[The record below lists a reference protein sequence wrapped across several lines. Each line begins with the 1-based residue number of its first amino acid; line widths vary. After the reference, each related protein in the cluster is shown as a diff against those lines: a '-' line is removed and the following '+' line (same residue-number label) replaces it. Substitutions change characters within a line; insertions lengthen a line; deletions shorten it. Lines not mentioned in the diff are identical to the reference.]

1 VHSKE
6 SAVSLKIDP
15 WSFPEPLMDS
25 RAEQDAGTSIV
36 LGGGCFWCTE
46 AVYRQIDGVLDVRPG
61 YAGGSAETANYRAV
75 CSGDTNHAE
84 VIQVTFDPAR
94 VRLGQLLKVFFSIAH
109 DPTQRDRQGADVG
122 RQYRSSIFHANE
134 AQRRIAEAYIRQ
146 IDAAGLFD
154 APVATTLE
162 SLDRFHEAESY
173 HHDYAARNP
182 DQPYIRAVAAPKV
195 AKLTDAMNRA
205 SVAKH
210 VSPSGFDLA
219 PPSSDARG
227 RLEATLGA
235 EERNVLL
242 RHGTEAPF
250 CGAFVDQK
258 EAGIYCCRLCGLPL
272 FRATSKFDSGTGWPS
287 FRTPIDE
294 AHLKFIRD
302 RSHGMERVEICCAR
316 CDSHQGHVFP
326 DGPPPTGQRY
336 CINSVSLQFAADGSE
351 LPDPLQRG
359 EKSLGGAGAGR

>member
-1 VHSKE
+1 
-6 SAVSLKIDP
+6 VSLKIDP
-15 WSFPEPLMDS
+15 RSFPEPLMDS
-25 RAEQDAGTSIV
+25 GAERDAGTSIV

-61 YAGGSAETANYRAV
+61 YAGGSAATANYQDV
-75 CSGDTNHAE
+75 CSGNTNHAE
-84 VIQVTFDPAR
+84 VIRVTFDPAR
-94 VRLGQLLKVFFSIAH
+94 VRLGQVLSTFFSIAH

-122 RQYRSSIFHANE
+122 RQYRSAVFYANE

-154 APVATTLE
+154 APVVTALEPLE
-162 SLDRFHEAESY
+162 SFHEAESY

-195 AKLTDAMNRA
+195 AKIRDAMSRKPA
-205 SVAKH
+205 PKL
-210 VSPSGFDLA
+210 VSPGGFDLS
-219 PPSSDARG
+219 PPSGDERM
-227 RLEATLGA
+227 RLEETLGA

-258 EAGIYCCRLCGLPL
+258 EPGTYCCRLCGLPL
-272 FRATSKFDSGTGWPS
+272 FRATAKFDSGTGWPS
-287 FRTPIDE
+287 FTTPFDE
-294 AHLKFIRD
+294 THLKFIRD

-336 CINSVSLQFAADGSE
+336 CINSVSLQFVADGAD
-351 LPDPLQRG
+351 LPDPMRRG
-359 EKSLGGAGAGR
+359 EKALGTVGTGR

>member
-1 VHSKE
+1 
-6 SAVSLKIDP
+6 VSLKIDP

-25 RAEQDAGTSIV
+25 GAERDAGTSIV

-61 YAGGSAETANYRAV
+61 YAGGSAETANYQDV
-75 CSGDTNHAE
+75 CAGDTNHAE

-94 VRLGQLLKVFFSIAH
+94 VRLGQVLKMFFSIAH
-109 DPTQRDRQGADVG
+109 DPTQRDGQGADVG
-122 RQYRSSIFHANE
+122 RQYRSAVFYANE
-134 AQRRIAEAYIRQ
+134 AQRKIAEAYIRQ

-154 APVATTLE
+154 LPVVTALE
-162 SLDRFHEAESY
+162 PLAGFHEAEAY

-195 AKLTDAMNRA
+195 AKIRDAISRQPA
-205 SVAKH
+205 PKRL
-210 VSPSGFDLA
+210 SPSGFDLS
-219 PPSSDARG
+219 PPSGDVR
-227 RLEATLGA
+227 RQLEATLDA

-250 CGAFVDQK
+250 CGAFVDRK
-258 EAGIYCCRLCGLPL
+258 EAGTYCCRLCGLPL
-272 FRATSKFDSGTGWPS
+272 FRASTKFDSGTGWPS
-287 FRTPIDE
+287 FTTPFDE
-294 AHLKFIRD
+294 AHLKVIRD
-302 RSHGMERVEICCAR
+302 SSHGMERVEICCAR

-336 CINSVSLQFAADGSE
+336 CINSVSLLFVAESAE
-351 LPDPLQRG
+351 LPDPMQRG
-359 EKSLGGAGAGR
+359 ENSRGKVGTAR